1 MKRSRLGR
9 PAPPSK
15 PTPGTGPTRWQ
26 PAQRCW
32 NSRACSTLPGATRL
46 VSTRRAGRRV
56 AAFGAAAAL
65 VVALAPGCAPSPSPH
80 ANAAS
85 YGRGIDTRTPPGMR
99 AQQTMDMLNSDWP
112 IGPVGVRTLA
122 APDKVESIETTM
134 EGLWWDRP
142 FTLDGVDISASVA
155 TLHLVSS
162 YGARQDIRLHT
173 DDDGRVD
180 RFDLDT
186 QAPTI
191 NSWHDVDAVLSRT
204 GARYSYQVAKVD
216 NGHCDPVAGTN
227 TSESLP
233 LASIF
238 KLFVLHA
245 VAGAVKNGTASWDDQ
260 LTVTEKSKAV
270 GSSGLELPVGA
281 HVSVRTAA
289 EKMIAT
295 SDNMATDLLIGRMG
309 THAVEQAL
317 VTAGH
322 HDPASMTPF
331 PTMYEL
337 FSVGWGQP
345 DLRDQWKQGSP
356 QVRAQ
361 LLAQANSTPYQ
372 PDPVRA
378 PIPASTYGAEW
389 YANAEDIC
397 RVHAALQ
404 ADTVGAAA
412 PIRQILSAV
421 SGIQLDRNVWPYV
434 GAKAGGLPGDLTFSW
449 YAVDKTQQPW
459 VVSFQLN
466 WPRDHGP
473 IVTGWMLQV
482 GQQVFALIAPQ

>member
-1 MKRSRLGR
+1 M
-9 PAPPSK
+9 
-15 PTPGTGPTRWQ
+15 
-26 PAQRCW
+26 
-32 NSRACSTLPGATRL
+32 
-46 VSTRRAGRRV
+46 
-56 AAFGAAAAL
+56 AALSAAAA
-65 VVALAPGCAPSPSPH
+65 VVAVLAPGCAPPQSPH
-80 ANAAS
+80 ANAAG
-85 YGRGIDTRTPPGMR
+85 YGRGIDTRTPPGLR

-122 APDKVESIETTM
+122 APDEVESIETTM

-173 DDDGRVD
+173 DDGGWVD
-180 RFDLDT
+180 RFDVDT
-186 QAPTI
+186 QAPKI
-191 NSWHDVDAVLSRT
+191 ASWRDVDAVLSKT

-216 NGHCDPVAGTN
+216 GGRCDSVAGTN
-227 TSESLP
+227 TRESLP

-238 KLFVLHA
+238 KLYVLHA
-245 VAGAVKNGTASWDDQ
+245 LAGAVKSGAVSWDDQ
-260 LTVTEKSKAV
+260 LTVTDKSRAV
-270 GSSGLELPVGA
+270 GSSGLELPAGA

-309 THAVEQAL
+309 TQTIEEAL

-345 DLRDQWKQGSP
+345 DLRSQWKEGSP
-356 QVRAQ
+356 QVRAG

-372 PDPVRA
+372 PDPIRA
-378 PIPASTYGAEW
+378 HTPASTYGAEW
-389 YANAEDIC
+389 YGNAEDIC

-404 ADTVGAAA
+404 ADAVGAAA

-421 SGIQLDRNVWPYV
+421 SGIQLDRNVWPYI

-449 YAVDKTQQPW
+449 YAVDRTHQPW

-473 IVTGWMLQV
+473 TVTGWMLQV
-482 GQQVFALIAPQ
+482 AKQAFGLIAPR